1 MLATGSAEWV
11 LKQLSDLTASSD
23 GFLFLREGA
32 QLVCAAHL
40 GSSGDEDEV
49 ARWAAQCLSA
59 LDDDDLEAT
68 RVTNSESTI
77 APNRLK
83 VDSRRYRLSVLRSA
97 SDASD
102 NVLGAIVLSGSAD
115 IPVAVM
121 RRGSRAH
128 RVERGQRVELSGP
141 TAIASAMDDVD
152 RCAC

>member
-1 MLATGSAEWV
+1 MMTVVHRLRHGGDHTVSGSAEWV

-32 QLVCAAHL
+32 QLVCAARL

-49 ARWAAQCLSA
+49 ARWVARCLSA

-68 RVTNSESTI
+68 RVTDSESTI

-83 VDSRRYRLSVLRSA
+83 VGSRRYRLSVLRSA

-121 RRGSRAH
+121 RVVA
-128 RVERGQRVELSGP
+128 ERIVSS
-141 TAIASAMDDVD
+141 ADNASS
-152 RCAC
+152 